1 MSSER
6 ADEPATPYNP
16 HGIPGQALASQRE
29 AMGWTV
35 EQVAD
40 QLKLQVRQV
49 VALEAG
55 DYASLPSPAVTRGFV
70 RAYAKLMKMDPAPLV
85 AQIAMETPPTP
96 DSSATVTRRA
106 SPASF
111 SESKF
116 PSHGKRK
123 ALPLGWIVGGVVVVV
138 AAAAAWHFGLVPHR
152 SGEAEGPASA
162 SGTPAGT
169 VTEPAAAGSAGS
181 ASGNGNAVETLQNP
195 SVPLISVPGQNS
207 GASAPATNG
216 AAPAGNAPAP
226 ATAPA
231 VPAPQ
236 PAAPAQAAPAT
247 RPAAT
252 PAQKSPSANAG
263 PSGTA
268 AATAQPASE
277 AVPTHTGANALVLNV
292 REDSWIQ
299 VTPAKGGAALIS
311 RLVKAGSTETVSVDQ
326 PVRVVVG
333 NPDGVTATLRGNAV
347 SLPSVPGKKL
357 ARINLQ

>member
-1 MSSER
+1 
-6 ADEPATPYNP
+6 
-16 HGIPGQALASQRE
+16 
-29 AMGWTV
+29 
-35 EQVAD
+35 
-40 QLKLQVRQV
+40 

-85 AQIAMETPPTP
+85 AQIAMDTPPTP

-116 PSHGKRK
+116 PSHGKRST
-123 ALPLGWIVGGVVVVV
+123 LPLGWIVGGVVVVV

-152 SGEAEGPASA
+152 SGETEGPTSA
-162 SGTPAGT
+162 SGTPSNM
-169 VTEPAAAGSAGS
+169 VTEPAAAGSTGS
-181 ASGNGNAVETLQNP
+181 ASGNANGNAVETLQNP

-207 GASAPATNG
+207 GAAAPATNG
-216 AAPAGNAPAP
+216 PAPAGNAPAP
-226 ATAPA
+226 ATAPTT
-231 VPAPQ
+231 Q
-236 PAAPAQAAPAT
+236 PAAPAQTAPAT
-247 RPAAT
+247 A
-252 PAQKSPSANAG
+252 PAQKAPGANAAA
-263 PSGTA
+263 PGTA
-268 AATAQPASE
+268 PATAQPAAEVVKTATS
-277 AVPTHTGANALVLNV
+277 ANALVLNV

-311 RLVKAGSTETVSVDQ
+311 RLVKAGSTETFNVDQ

-333 NPDGVTATLRGNAV
+333 NPDGVTATLRGSAV